1 MMLGGATSDPADPGG
16 GLLTSSTASRL
27 FGVDETV
34 LAQLAR
40 RGALRTLR
48 SSDGRAL
55 YTAGDLLDVVRTG
68 LARETVR

>member
-1 MMLGGATSDPADPGG
+1 MTLWGATSDPADPDC

-34 LAQLAR
+34 LVELGR

-48 SSDGRAL
+48 ASDGRAL
-55 YTAGDLLDVVRTG
+55 YTAGDLLDVVRSG
-68 LARETVR
+68 SPRENDR